1 MNLTS
6 FAWKNLTRR
15 LVRTMLTAGGVGLA
29 VAVAVSLGGFNLGY
43 RQAIAGSIEQLGFQV
58 MVMAKGCPYEAA
70 TMMLKGGSGLL
81 YLPEEAHEQIRTD
94 PDIGRQLQ
102 RYRQCGQRCLAVRA
116 LCLRNAG

>member
-15 LVRTMLTAGGVGLA
+15 PVRTMLTAGGVGLA

-58 MVMAKGCPYEAA
+58 MVMAKGCPY
-70 TMMLKGGSGLL
+70 G
-81 YLPEEAHEQIRTD
+81 PR
-94 PDIGRQLQ
+94 P
-102 RYRQCGQRCLAVRA
+102 
-116 LCLRNAG
+116 